1 MAEKVT
7 TTGGFIT
14 AANVLTFSRLIL
26 LPVVI
31 IGIVTHQGYVTVA
44 GMVVILATDLLDGRV
59 ARRLHQA
66 GGFGKTLD
74 STVDFVLIY
83 SLFIAFYAAGRLDSY
98 QFAILYLAMLAILTL
113 QFAEIASGSKEAAT
127 TALGKLTGALQYGYL
142 LFLVTREVIRP
153 TPALDVLNSAF
164 FGVLALA
171 IAVNSGLCVARV
183 YSSVSGAKSR

>member
-1 MAEKVT
+1 MAEKVP

-14 AANVLTFSRLIL
+14 AANLLTFSRLIL

-31 IGIVTHQGYVTVA
+31 IGIATHQGYVTVA

-66 GGFGKTLD
+66 GGFGRTLD

-98 QFAILYLAMLAILTL
+98 QFAILYLAMLTILTL
-113 QFAEIASGSKEAAT
+113 QFAGIASGSEEAAT

-153 TPALDVLNSAF
+153 TPAVDVLNTAF

-183 YSSVSGAKSR
+183 VSSVSGAKNR